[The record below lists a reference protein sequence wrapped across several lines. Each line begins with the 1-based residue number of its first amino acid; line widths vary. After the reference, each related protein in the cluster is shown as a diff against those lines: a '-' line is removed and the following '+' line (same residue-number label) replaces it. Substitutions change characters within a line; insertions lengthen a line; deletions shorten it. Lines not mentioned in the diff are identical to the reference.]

1 MRTSRKLFKGMLALS
16 ALVVL
21 SASALAA
28 DPGIPTPATSQVSDQ
43 KAGSILFYNAYASNA
58 TAPATEN
65 TRLNIT
71 NTSSTSAAFVH
82 LYFIDGSSC
91 SVADNFICL
100 TANQTA
106 SVLTSDVDP
115 GVRGYAI
122 AMAVDGVLGIPT
134 AFNFLIGDE
143 YLKYATGHSANLGAE
158 AFAAIYEGSLPGADA
173 NSGSATILF
182 NNVQYNWAPFVLAS
196 SSIPARLDGNDTL
209 FIINRVG
216 GDLLSTANTIGG
228 IFGLLYDDA
237 ENVFS
242 YSFTSGACQF
252 RSSISDAFPRTVP
265 RVASVIPAGRTGWTK
280 FWSINGFGLL
290 GAQLN
295 YNANAAT
302 NNPLHPG
309 DFSGGRNFHKLTF
322 TAAASYRVPIFAPAC

>member
-21 SASALAA
+21 SASASAA
-28 DPGIPTPATSQVSDQ
+28 DPGVAFPATSQVSDQ
-43 KAGSILFYNAYASNA
+43 KAGSILFYSAYASNA

-106 SVLTSDVDP
+106 SVLTSDIDP

-134 AFNFLIGDE
+134 AFNFLIGDF
-143 YLKYATGHSANLGAE
+143 YLKYSTGHSGNFGAE
-158 AFAAIYEGSLPGADA
+158 AFSALYPVNLPDTDPTAGA
-173 NSGSATILF
+173 ATIRF
-182 NNVQYNWAPFVLAS
+182 DNVQYNWAPLVLAS
-196 SSIPARLDGNDTL
+196 SSIPARVDGNDTL
-209 FIINRVG
+209 LVINRVG
-216 GDLLSTANTIGG
+216 GDLLSTGATIQA

-237 ENVFS
+237 ENTFS
-242 YSFTSGACQF
+242 YNFTSGACQF

-265 RVASVIPAGRTGWTK
+265 RVS
-280 FWSINGFGLL
+280 
-290 GAQLN
+290 
-295 YNANAAT
+295 
-302 NNPLHPG
+302 
-309 DFSGGRNFHKLTF
+309 
-322 TAAASYRVPIFAPAC
+322 